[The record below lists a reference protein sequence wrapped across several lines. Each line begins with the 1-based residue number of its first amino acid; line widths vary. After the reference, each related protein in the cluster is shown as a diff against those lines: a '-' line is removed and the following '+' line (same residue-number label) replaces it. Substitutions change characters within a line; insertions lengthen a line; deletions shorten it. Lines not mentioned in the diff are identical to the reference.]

1 MIHITLWLSLKLRRY
16 DIQAA
21 WYTLALLIK
30 CFDISE
36 GSNIIKPLSLVEST
50 FSRKTFSF

>member
-1 MIHITLWLSLKLRRY
+1 MFDDTYNFMALKLRRY

-21 WYTLALLIK
+21 WYTLALHK

-36 GSNIIKPLSLVEST
+36 GSNIIKPLSL
-50 FSRKTFSF
+50 